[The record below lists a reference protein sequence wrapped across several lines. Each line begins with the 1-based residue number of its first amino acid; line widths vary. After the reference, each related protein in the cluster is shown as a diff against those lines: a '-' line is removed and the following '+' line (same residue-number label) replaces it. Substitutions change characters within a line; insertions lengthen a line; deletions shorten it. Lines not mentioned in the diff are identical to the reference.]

1 MAEDDSEWRQHSFNR
16 SARRHEDYQWREYA
30 AIRVAQ
36 EHTDPGPSEVRPGI
50 QEYRQVQVVDSTLS
64 GWETGFEW
72 EMSSSGWEQH
82 ARDREERRNIDLD
95 WREYAMA
102 RVEQRE
108 IFRTMT
114 VLVEVPAGV
123 SGGDTIEFASE
134 GRDEMNQVV
143 VPEGLCQ
150 GDVFEVDVPHEEPE
164 VEAASFRTP
173 ASADEIQEQEHV
185 EVHGEAGAAAME
197 QLVVVIPEGV
207 GSGDAIEVVSSGGS
221 RFVVE
226 VPPGLGSGME
236 LSVSVPC
243 DTLSGSPPEGSA
255 ARGDAP
261 TGHGEAHWE
270 AYGESH
276 ASPGRVPKTDCGSSL
291 HIYPSEELREPSAEP
306 GYRYYAG
313 QHIRMPRKR
322 GGFSDGVVLEVV
334 DTFETLYRC
343 RIGAKQPGTEALE
356 KHCLEDEIM
365 PSRPQPGFELC
376 VGQMVRVARLSDR
389 RVVFATVLEPCF
401 VEDEPSYRLL
411 LAPADVAEATFSS
424 ADSAP
429 VIETHSEEDIRM
441 KSSTAPGSAFFLG
454 QLVQVRAENGAY
466 TQLARVCEF
475 HVSPGQKVKYVC
487 RTVADGW
494 GIGIST

>member
-1 MAEDDSEWRQHSFNR
+1 VIASIFSWQAAEDERRQLCAGAIRAIKAEPHAGDAPQRGIRFEWRDTANVRIGCAPASRLTVALRLASCAMAEDDSEWRQHSFNR
-16 SARRHEDYQWREYA
+16 NARRHEDAQWREYA

-72 EMSSSGWEQH
+72 EMSSSRWEQH

-108 IFRTMT
+108 IFRTIT

-150 GDVFEVDVPHEEPE
+150 GDVFEVDMPHEEPE
-164 VEAASFRTP
+164 AEAASFRTP
-173 ASADEIQEQEHV
+173 ASANEIQEQEHV
-185 EVHGEAGAAAME
+185 EMPDAAGAATME
-197 QLVVVIPEGV
+197 ELVVVIPEGV

-243 DTLSGSPPEGSA
+243 DTLPGSPPEGSA

-261 TGHGEAHWE
+261 TGHGEAHGE

-276 ASPGRVPKTDCGSSL
+276 ASMGRAPMSDSGSSL
-291 HIYPSEELREPSAEP
+291 HVYASEELREPSAEP

-322 GGFSDGVVLEVV
+322 GGASWRAARGGPAAVG
-334 DTFETLYRC
+334 
-343 RIGAKQPGTEALE
+343 GAGCALA
-356 KHCLEDEIM
+356 HQHAG
-365 PSRPQPGFELC
+365 PH
-376 VGQMVRVARLSDR
+376 
-389 RVVFATVLEPCF
+389 T
-401 VEDEPSYRLL
+401 
-411 LAPADVAEATFSS
+411 
-424 ADSAP
+424 
-429 VIETHSEEDIRM
+429 
-441 KSSTAPGSAFFLG
+441 
-454 QLVQVRAENGAY
+454 
-466 TQLARVCEF
+466 
-475 HVSPGQKVKYVC
+475 
-487 RTVADGW
+487 
-494 GIGIST
+494 